1 MNLYAW
7 IVLAALLIEYA
18 VSTLAAL
25 LNVRAMTPE
34 VPEEFIGVYDA
45 ERYARSQE
53 YTRIRTRFGL
63 MQGTFRLVL
72 LLVFWQVGGF
82 AWLDELVRGVGVG
95 PVATGL
101 MFIGGLTLASS
112 VLGLPFRLYSTFVIE
127 ERFGFNRTTLKTF
140 CTDGLKGLLLA
151 IVLGG
156 TLLGA
161 ILFFFEWAGRFA
173 WLWCWAVSVVFM
185 VVMQFVAPTWI
196 MPLFNT
202 FTPLGDSELRDA
214 ILAYARSA
222 AFPLEGIF
230 VIDGSKRSSRAN
242 AFFGGFGKYKRIAL
256 YDTLIEQHT
265 TEELVAVVAHE
276 VGHYK
281 RKHVFERIGLAVIHT
296 GVMFWLLSVFLEQ
309 PALFEAFFV
318 EARSVYAG
326 LLFFGLLF
334 TPLEMVLSV
343 VLQARS
349 RKNEFEADEFAVTT
363 TGSCEPLISALK
375 KLSVENLSNLTP
387 HRFAVALQH
396 SHPPLL
402 IRIDALRAA
411 AARA

>member
-7 IVLAALLIEYA
+7 IILIALLVEYA

-34 VPEEFIGVYDA
+34 VPEEFTGVYDA
-45 ERYARSQE
+45 ERYARSVE
-53 YTRIRTRFGL
+53 YTRVRTRFGL
-63 MQGTFRLVL
+63 IQRTFRLAL
-72 LLVFWQVGGF
+72 LLLFWQVGSF

-95 PVATGL
+95 PVPTGL
-101 MFIGGLTLASS
+101 VFIGGLTLASS

-140 CTDGLKGLLLA
+140 CTDRLKGLLLA
-151 IVLGG
+151 VVLGG
-156 TLLGA
+156 ALLAA

-173 WLWCWAVSVVFM
+173 WLWCWAASVVFM

-196 MPLFNT
+196 MPLFNK
-202 FTPLGDSELRDA
+202 FTPLEEGELREA

-230 VIDGSKRSSRAN
+230 VIDGSKRSSKAN
-242 AFFGGFGKYKRIAL
+242 AFFSGFGKYKRIAL
-256 YDTLIEQHT
+256 YDTLIKQQT
-265 TEELVAVVAHE
+265 TKELVAVVAHE

-281 RKHVFERIGLAVIHT
+281 RKHVFERIALAVVHA
-296 GVMFWLLSVFLEQ
+296 GVMFWLLAVFLEQ

-318 EARSVYAG
+318 DERSVYAG
-326 LLFFGLLF
+326 LLFFSLLF
-334 TPLEMVLSV
+334 TPFEMVLSV
-343 VLQARS
+343 VLHARS
-349 RKNEFEADEFAVTT
+349 RKNEFEADEFAVVT
-363 TGSCEPLISALK
+363 TGSCEPLITALK

-387 HRFAVALQH
+387 HPLAVALQH

-402 IRIDALRAA
+402 LRIDAVRTV